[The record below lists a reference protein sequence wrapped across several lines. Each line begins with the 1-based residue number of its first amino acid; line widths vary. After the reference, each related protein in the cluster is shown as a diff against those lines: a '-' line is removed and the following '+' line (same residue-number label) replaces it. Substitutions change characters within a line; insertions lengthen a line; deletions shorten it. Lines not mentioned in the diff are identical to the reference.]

1 MANIVPDSFKAEL
14 LCGSHNFEYGVSAQ
28 VFKVALYVT
37 TLGPPYTT
45 SSTTYSSTNEVSSVG
60 TNYSTGGNTV
70 SLDTTSG
77 TVIGSNTAIVDF
89 QNTTFSNVT
98 LTSLGAAIYN
108 TSTTPANMLILVLDF
123 GGDKTATSGD
133 FTIQWPANTATD
145 AIIRL
150 GD

>member
-14 LCGSHNFEYGVSAQ
+14 LAASHNFEYGVSTDTY
-28 VFKVALYVT
+28 KLALYVT

-45 SSTTYSSTNEVSSVG
+45 SSTVYSTTNEVSSVG
-60 TNYSTGGNTV
+60 TNYSAGGNALT
-70 SLDTTSG
+70 LGAISG
-77 TVIGSNTAIVDF
+77 SVPGSNTAIVDF
-89 QNTTFSNVT
+89 DNLTFSNVT
-98 LTSLGAAIYN
+98 LTALGAAIYN
-108 TSTTPANMLILVLDF
+108 SSTTPANMLCLVLDF

-133 FTIQWPANTATD
+133 FTIQFPNPTAAD

>member
-14 LCGSHNFEYGVSAQ
+14 LCGSHNFEQGVSSQ
-28 VFKVALYVT
+28 TFKLALYVT

-45 SSTTYSSTNEVSSVG
+45 SSTVYSATNEVSSSG
-60 TNYSTGGNTV
+60 TSYTTGGSALTLATN
-70 SLDTTSG
+70 SG

-89 QNTTFSNVT
+89 DNLTFSDVT
-98 LTSLGAAIYN
+98 LTALGAAIYN
-108 TSTTPANMLILVLDF
+108 TSTTPANMLVLVLDF
-123 GGDKTATSGD
+123 GGDKVATSGD
-133 FTIQWPANTATD
+133 FTIQFPTPDASD

>member
-45 SSTTYSSTNEVSSVG
+45 SSTTYSATNEVSSSG
-60 TNYSTGGNTV
+60 TNYSTGGNV
-70 SLDTTSG
+70 ASLDTTSG

-98 LTSLGAAIYN
+98 LTALGAAIYN

-133 FTIQWPANTATD
+133 FTIQWPANTASD
-145 AIIRL
+145 AIISL
-150 GD
+150 G

>member
-60 TNYSTGGNTV
+60 TNYSTGGTTV

-108 TSTTPANMLILVLDF
+108 TSTTPANMLIFVLDF
-123 GGDKTATSGD
+123 GGNKTATSGD

>member
-45 SSTTYSSTNEVSSVG
+45 SSTTYSSTNEVSSSG
-60 TNYSTGGNTV
+60 TNYSTGGNV
-70 SLDTTSG
+70 ASLDTTSG

-123 GGDKTATSGD
+123 GGNKTATSGD